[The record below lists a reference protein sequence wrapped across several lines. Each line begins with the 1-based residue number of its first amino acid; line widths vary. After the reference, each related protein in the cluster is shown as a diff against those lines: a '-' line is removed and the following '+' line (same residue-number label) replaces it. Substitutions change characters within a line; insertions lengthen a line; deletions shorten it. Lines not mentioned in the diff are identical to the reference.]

1 MTAPDKTEMKRR
13 IMSFKIV
20 ADSSAD
26 LLSLNGV
33 DFASVPLTIM
43 AGDHTYVDDATLD
56 PGQMM
61 AELATYKGRSST
73 ACPNPDAYREAFGEA
88 DEVAVVTITS
98 GLSGSYN
105 ASEIAKADYEKA
117 HPERCVLT
125 VDSLSAGPEMLLL
138 IEKLAEMHEQGLNV
152 DEMAPA
158 LEAYRQTTHLVFALE
173 TLRSLVNNGR
183 VSPAVAAV
191 AGLLNI
197 RIVGIASDAGTL
209 QPVAKCRGEKR
220 TLDGMLNTMREHGF
234 SGGKVRI
241 SHCQNEKAA
250 GILADQI
257 LAQWPQTDIQIY
269 PCRGLCSYYAEVG
282 GMLVGY
288 EGA

>member
-1 MTAPDKTEMKRR
+1 
-13 IMSFKIV
+13 MSFKIV

-26 LLSLNGV
+26 MLSLEGV

-43 AGDHTYVDDATLD
+43 AGDRAYVDDAALD
-56 PGQMM
+56 PAGMM
-61 AELATYKGRSST
+61 QELATYKGRTTT
-73 ACPNPDAYREAFGEA
+73 ACPNPDGWREAFGEA
-88 DEVAVVTITS
+88 DEVVCVTITG
-98 GLSGSYN
+98 GLSGAHN
-105 ASEIAKADYEKA
+105 AAEIAREDYEKA

-125 VDSLSAGPEMLLL
+125 IDSLSTGPEMRLI
-138 IEKLAEMHEQGLNV
+138 IEKAAELHGQGLNV
-152 DEMAPA
+152 DEMAP
-158 LEAYRQTTHLVFALE
+158 LLDAYRAGTHLVFALE

-197 RIVGIASDAGTL
+197 RIVGIASDVGTL

-220 TLDGMLNTMREHGF
+220 TLEGMLNTMREHGF
-234 SGGKVRI
+234 NGGKVRI
-241 SHCQNEKAA
+241 AHNLNEKGA
-250 GILADQI
+250 GALADMI
-257 LAQWPQTDIQIY
+257 LAQWPETDVMIY

-282 GMLVGY
+282 GILVGY